1 MIDYTKIV
9 EIIESSSEVFLTAHK
24 NIDLDALG
32 SILGMYFI
40 VKSSGKN
47 AYIVIDDEEVSTE
60 IKRSL
65 SSIKKI
71 DNIDVYKYSDI
82 VNKITNTS
90 LLIVTDNSKINR
102 LQNIKLD
109 NIKNKIVIDHHIRT
123 DDNIKDC
130 TYEFIDI
137 TSSSACEIVLELI
150 KKLNIYIP
158 TEIANIMLSGIY
170 IDTNGFLL
178 KTTEKTHFYTS
189 FLYQFGVDN
198 IEVQYL
204 LKQNYNEFKK
214 RQNLTLAT
222 EFYDNIAISTSD
234 LKYSSVELAKASDV
248 LLTFNNVEASF
259 VIAKLDENI
268 IGVSARSL
276 GNIDVAKIMNHFN
289 GGGHKTDAA
298 CQIKNSNINEIKE
311 ELLKYL
317 GGLNESNIY

>member
-1 MIDYTKIV
+1 MIDHLNV
-9 EIIESSSEVFLTAHK
+9 VNIIESSSEVFLTAHK

-40 VKSSGKN
+40 VKNSGKN
-47 AYIVIDDEEVSTE
+47 AYIIIDDEDVSTE
-60 IKRSL
+60 VKRSL
-65 SSIKKI
+65 SSIKNT

-82 VNKITNTS
+82 VDKITNDS

-102 LQNIKLD
+102 LQNIKLND
-109 NIKNKIVIDHHIRT
+109 IKNKIVIDHHIRT

-137 TSSSACEIVLELI
+137 TASSACEIVLELI

-178 KTTEKTHFYTS
+178 KTTEKTHFYAS

-204 LKQNYNEFKK
+204 LKQNFNEFKK
-214 RQNLTLAT
+214 RQILTLAT
-222 EFYDNIAISTSD
+222 EFYNNIAISTSD
-234 LKYSSVELAKASDV
+234 LIYSSVELAKACDV
-248 LLTFNNVEASF
+248 LLTFNNVEACF
-259 VIAKLDENI
+259 VIGKLDDDI
-268 IGVSARSL
+268 IGISARSL
-276 GNIDVAKIMNHFN
+276 GNVDVAKIMNNFN

-298 CQIKNSNINEIKE
+298 CQIKNSNINEIKN
-311 ELLKYL
+311 ELLNFL
-317 GGLNESNIY
+317 GGLDESNIY

>member
-1 MIDYTKIV
+1 MIDYLKIV
-9 EIIESSSEVFLTAHK
+9 DIIESSSEVFLTAHK

-32 SILGMYFI
+32 SILGMYYI

-47 AYIVIDDEEVSTE
+47 AYIIIDDEEVNTE
-60 IKRSL
+60 VKRSL
-65 SSIKKI
+65 CSIKKA
-71 DNIDVYKYSDI
+71 DNIDAYKYLDI
-82 VNKITNTS
+82 EDKICNNS
-90 LLIVTDNSKINR
+90 LLIVTDTSKVNR
-102 LQNIKLD
+102 LQNIKLND
-109 NIKNKIVIDHHIRT
+109 IKNKIVIDHHIKT
-123 DDNIKDC
+123 DDNIKNC

-137 TSSSACEIVLELI
+137 TASSACEIVLELI

-204 LKQNYNEFKK
+204 LKQNFDEFKK
-214 RQNLTLAT
+214 RQNITLAT
-222 EFYDNIAISTSD
+222 EFYDNIAISISE
-234 LKYSSVELAKASDV
+234 LKYSNVELAKACDV

-259 VIAKLDENI
+259 VIAKLDDNL
-268 IGVSARSL
+268 IGISARSL
-276 GNIDVAKIMNHFN
+276 GNIDVAKVMNYFG

-298 CQIKNSNINEIKE
+298 CQIKDDNINEIKE
-311 ELLKYL
+311 KLLKYL
-317 GGLNESNIY
+317 GGLDESNIY